1 MDLVGKQGK
10 LTGILMTGNLSWD
23 CMGCYGSVW
32 EFMGFYGI
40 YCDSLGFIGI
50 LWDFIRTL
58 IIFASL
64 RTHSDRFTK
73 TRVGATT
80 RRRRDGAVDKKQL
93 EKK

>member
-40 YCDSLGFIGI
+40 YCDLLGFIGI
-50 LWDFIRTL
+50 YWDFMGFYSHLNYFYKLTSDFCLLRI
-58 IIFASL
+58 SL
-64 RTHSDRFTK
+64 QDIARLSMH
-73 TRVGATT
+73 
-80 RRRRDGAVDKKQL
+80 KKYDIA
-93 EKK
+93 

>member
-40 YCDSLGFIGI
+40 YCDLLGFIGI

-64 RTHSDRFTK
+64 RLIFVCYVFLCRILPDYQCIRN
-73 TRVGATT
+73 TT
-80 RRRRDGAVDKKQL
+80 
-93 EKK
+93 